1 MERRAFNRVL
11 AALAAGSLAGAG
23 TTAAAQTEQP
33 GHEMSHVPPEWKGN
47 EQIALLAYPQFTIL
61 DLIGPQYM
69 FANLMG
75 AIVHIVA
82 KTRDPVMS
90 DTRVAIVPTATFDE
104 CSRDLDILFVPGG
117 TTGTL
122 AAMQDAD
129 TLAFVADRG
138 GRAKFVTSV
147 CTGSLVLGAAGLL
160 RGYEATSHW
169 VTLEILPIFGAK
181 GRRARVVFDRN
192 RVTGAGV
199 TAGLDFGLALVE
211 HLRGVEYAKAVQ
223 LLAEYDPAP
232 PLDAGTPAKAGP
244 EITKLLSEMFVGFV
258 AEAQAIA
265 ERSAAAGPS

>member
-11 AALAAGSLAGAG
+11 AALAAGSLSGAG
-23 TTAAAQTEQP
+23 TAATAQTEQP

-75 AIVHIVA
+75 ATVHIVA

-90 DTRVAIVPTATFDE
+90 DTRVAIVPTTTFDE
-104 CSRDLDILFVPGG
+104 CPRDLDILFVPGG

-122 AAMQDAD
+122 AAMQDPA
-129 TLAFVADRG
+129 TIAFLTDRSA
-138 GRAKFVTSV
+138 RAKLVTSV

-169 VTLEILPIFGAK
+169 VTLDILPLFGATPS
-181 GRRARVVFDRN
+181 RARVVTDRN
-192 RVTGAGV
+192 RITGAGV
-199 TAGLDFGLALVE
+199 TAGLDFGLSLVE
-211 HLRGVEYAKAVQ
+211 RLRGVEYAKAVQ

-244 EITKLLSEMFVGFV
+244 EVTKLLTDMFVGFV
-258 AEAQAIA
+258 AEARAVA
-265 ERSAAAGPS
+265 EKTAAAHRD